1 MAHQPSEQHC
11 GKLFDL
17 GVKKRKMK
25 FLFVAFSLLLFASC
39 TTAKQAQEKIT
50 ENKWQIVEVN
60 GRKVNAADTFMR
72 PARIL
77 FLTEEN
83 RISASAGCNLINGR
97 YSINSKGKIS
107 FSQMIATKMACP
119 DMKLEDA
126 LLKSLHRIDAFRVEN
141 DMLILSEGT
150 NDLIKLFPTTE

>member
-1 MAHQPSEQHC
+1 
-11 GKLFDL
+11 
-17 GVKKRKMK
+17 MK
-25 FLFVAFSLLLFASC
+25 FLVVAMGFLLFVACS
-39 TTAKQAQEKIT
+39 TTKQAQEKIT
-50 ENKWQIVEVN
+50 ENKWQIVEV
-60 GRKVNAADTFMR
+60 GGHKVTASDTFMR

-97 YSINSKGKIS
+97 YSINSNGKIS

-119 DMKLEDA
+119 DMRLEDA
-126 LLKSLHRIDAFRVEN
+126 LLKSLHRIDSFRIEN

-150 NDLIKLFPTTE
+150 TDLVKLISTKDE